1 MEHRELEDGGLQGQQ
16 YQKGSATAGSCTAY
30 LQLFAGWLVL
40 NLLTFMMATVP
51 HSAQFLD
58 IEPGFNLA
66 SGHAES
72 DRFVPS
78 TCSVPNSFCFWCP
91 MSFQLEA
98 LGGRTPVKRLGKVL
112 LISQQ
117 LISKN

>member
-1 MEHRELEDGGLQGQQ
+1 MEQIDTEEVSLHGQQ
-16 YQKGSATAGSCTAY
+16 YQKGSATAGSCAAY

-58 IEPGFNLA
+58 IEPGFNWA

-72 DRFVPS
+72 DRFVSSPS
-78 TCSVPNSFCFWCP
+78 SVPNIFCFWLP
-91 MSFQLEA
+91 L
-98 LGGRTPVKRLGKVL
+98 
-112 LISQQ
+112 
-117 LISKN
+117 